1 MVKLKGVIAI
11 YSVIIF
17 FKDGL
22 STTSTFKTSKT
33 NNENQPG
40 VNYPWLIFKVFHF
53 CANLLWGLDDPRQLF
68 L

>member
-1 MVKLKGVIAI
+1 MVKLKSVIAL

-33 NNENQPG
+33 NNLPLVDFQS
-40 VNYPWLIFKVFHF
+40 LKVFHF